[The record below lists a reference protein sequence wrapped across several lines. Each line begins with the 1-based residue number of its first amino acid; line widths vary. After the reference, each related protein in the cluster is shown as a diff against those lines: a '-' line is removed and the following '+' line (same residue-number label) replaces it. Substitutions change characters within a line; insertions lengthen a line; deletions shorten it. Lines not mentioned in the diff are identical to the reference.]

1 MSQTDQ
7 QELFKAEASWFHVF
21 RNMIESGDVATLG
34 THATVVYLVIKS
46 YSNYSTGAAFPG
58 TDLISEKSGVSKRQV
73 ITSLQKLEEAG
84 YLTKKR
90 RGRSNV
96 YTLREKVE
104 IQDSTGRP
112 SAVATW
118 DYLPSTV
125 KAAQTEIRNLILT
138 GSDKDLAIIHIERL
152 SIGQI
157 NIQAGEYNHQ
167 TNINLDQVKDPAL
180 RAQIKKLI
188 DKDRSDQPVDNPEPH
203 PCG

>member
-1 MSQTDQ
+1 MSQNDQ

-21 RNMIESGDVATLG
+21 KNMIVSGDVAKLG
-34 THATVVYLVIKS
+34 TPATVVYLVIKA
-46 YSNYSTGAAFPG
+46 YSNYSTGLAFPG
-58 TDLISEKSGVSKRQV
+58 TELIAEKAGLSERHV
-73 ITSLQKLEEAG
+73 IRSLKTLEEAG

-90 RGRSNV
+90 RGRSNL

-104 IQDSTGRP
+104 IQDTTGRP

-125 KAAQTEIRNLILT
+125 KAAQAEIRNLVLT
-138 GSDKDLAIIHIERL
+138 GSDKDLSIIHIERL

-157 NIQAGEYNHQ
+157 NIQAGEHNHQ
-167 TNINLDQVKDPAL
+167 TNINLDQVKDPVL
-180 RAQIKKLI
+180 REQIRKLVE
-188 DKDRSDQPVDNPEPH
+188 KDRAAPVDNPEKP